1 MRYLLKN
8 GTVVSAEQSVQ
19 ADVLIEGEK
28 IIGVGKGL
36 DENGAEVIDVSG
48 KLLFPGFI
56 DGHTHLTWKWQ
67 ELLLRMISKQEPGL
81 LLREEPH
88 W

>member
-56 DGHTHLTWKWQ
+56 DGHTHF